1 MPRSIS
7 TPAASN
13 ASKRRRFTLPKS
25 ARVIR
30 RKDFRRIYSRGSRAS
45 GKDITVVALRRPIE
59 GHRVGLSV
67 SKANGCAVIR
77 NKIKR
82 IFREAFRLERPTLP
96 GQYDV
101 VLIPRVHPEKYHLDD
116 VRHEL
121 RRLLKR
127 IHDGKGRQRSTA
139 RGNPR

>member
-7 TPAASN
+7 TAAANS
-13 ASKRRRFTLPKS
+13 ATKRRRFTLPRS

-45 GKDITVVALRRPIE
+45 GKHITLVALRRLDE

-67 SKANGCAVIR
+67 SKANGCAVVR

-82 IFREAFRLERPTLP
+82 IFREAFRLERPALP

-101 VLIPRVHPEKYHLDD
+101 VLIPRVHPEKYDLAD
-116 VRHEL
+116 VRREL
-121 RRLLKR
+121 RRLLEK
-127 IHDGKGRQRSTA
+127 IHAGKGRQRSEP
-139 RGNPR
+139 RGTSR